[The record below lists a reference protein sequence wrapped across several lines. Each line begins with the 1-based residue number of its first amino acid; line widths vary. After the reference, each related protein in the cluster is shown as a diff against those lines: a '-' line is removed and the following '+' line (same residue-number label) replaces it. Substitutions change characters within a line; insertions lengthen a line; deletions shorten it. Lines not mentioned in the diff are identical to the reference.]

1 MQHWELFPS
10 QILLKSYNNLI
21 RKYFPQFMKGNL
33 FDQDYTAS
41 KWQSGVLMETLYSQ
55 PIS

>member
-21 RKYFPQFMKGNL
+21 RKYLPQFMKGNL